1 MIHWLLRNDG
11 WPINLKR
18 LYRLYRQ
25 EDLSVRRRRRRK
37 RIAMDRPALSAPQ
50 RPDQVWSMDFVM
62 DQLADGRRLKCL
74 TVVDDCS
81 KESIAV
87 SVDTSIPGGAVARLL
102 ETVKSTRSL
111 PQAIRT
117 DHGPEFTGKALAQ
130 WAYQN
135 GVALWFIQPGKPIQN
150 AFVEAFNGRFY
161 EGAFVKPP
169 HTCLTAR
176 WNVSSVVHSSLP
188 RHPHCAC

>member
-1 MIHWLLRNDG
+1 MTEKPGLSERRAIHLAGISASVLRYRPRPDRNTTLRSRMLELALEHRRHGYRMIHWLLRNDG

-37 RIAMDRPALSAPQ
+37 RIAMDRPALSASQ
-50 RPDQVWSMDFVM
+50 HPDPIWSMDFVM

-74 TVVDDCS
+74 TVDDDCS

-87 SVDTSIPGGAVARLL
+87 SVDTSILGAAVARLL
-102 ETVKSTRSL
+102 ETLKSKRSL
-111 PQAIRT
+111 PQAITT

-135 GVALWFIQPGKPIQN
+135 GVIQPGKP
-150 AFVEAFNGRFY
+150 
-161 EGAFVKPP
+161 
-169 HTCLTAR
+169 
-176 WNVSSVVHSSLP
+176 
-188 RHPHCAC
+188 